1 MRDPLFFIPMTA
13 HLLELNTPRLR
24 LLALALS
31 HLDTL
36 IKDPAKLESQLGLP
50 ISRAMLTPP
59 VLGALRI
66 KAMKMAG
73 APQRDHPW
81 YTYWLMVVE
90 DVSFGAGLAGF
101 KGAPNPA
108 GEVEIGYG
116 IDPAY
121 QRHGYTTETVRALL
135 DWAFAQPGC
144 RVVTAETNRDNIAS
158 IRVLQKAGLAIY
170 AETEHSYY
178 WQIAS
183 PLTRPDA
190 G

>member
-1 MRDPLFFIPMTA
+1 MTA
-13 HLLELNTPRLR
+13 PLLELNTPRLR

-31 HLDTL
+31 HLDML
-36 IKDPAKLESQLGLP
+36 IKDPAKLENQLGLP

-73 APQRDHPW
+73 ASPRDHAW
-81 YTYWLMVVE
+81 YTYWLVVVQK
-90 DVSFGAGLAGF
+90 VSFGAGLAGF
-101 KGAPNPA
+101 KGAPNAA

-121 QRHGYTTETVRALL
+121 QRQGYTTEAVHALL
-135 DWAFAQPGC
+135 DWAFAQSGC
-144 RVVTAETNRDNIAS
+144 QVVTAETNRDNIAS
-158 IRVLQKAGLAIY
+158 IRVLQKAGMAIY

-178 WQIAS
+178 WQIAA
-183 PLTRPDA
+183 PLA
-190 G
+190 GPEAGH